1 MPNRARQ
8 RPALPRKLLRA
19 VIARLLGRKPY
30 AHVLRVAGRV
40 DGSSLAE
47 GSDEMASQEPDTT
60 PDRPTPEEPMP
71 AEPGTMPEQEPG
83 TAPEPP
89 TMPEDPDVGDP
100 GSPRPE

>member
-1 MPNRARQ
+1 
-8 RPALPRKLLRA
+8 
-19 VIARLLGRKPY
+19 
-30 AHVLRVAGRV
+30 
-40 DGSSLAE
+40 
-47 GSDEMASQEPDTT
+47 MASQEPDTT

-100 GSPRPE
+100 GSTRPE